1 MITIETDRRDCSHK
15 GVCAKKN
22 DYNSYI
28 FDMKQTERYIPK
40 RVKVKVNCLD
50 FNGTIN
56 SVKSSNLC
64 YAPGWGDD
72 RPEVE
77 YSSEV

>member
-1 MITIETDRRDCSHK
+1 MITIETDCGHCSHEK
-15 GVCAKKN
+15 VCAKKN

-50 FNGTIN
+50 FKEETIL
-56 SVKSSNLC
+56 VRSSGL
-64 YAPGWGDD
+64 
-72 RPEVE
+72 
-77 YSSEV
+77 